1 MLSIKVIFKI
11 QTDLCIKL
19 YFLSTGIILGKE
31 ALCTITLSDIL
42 AVERLQQESFN
53 KNNMF
58 QIIQPE
64 RVLYVQANNCVE
76 EKEWVDL
83 LTKMCFSNSKRLTL
97 YHPAAF
103 INGTWL
109 W

>member
-1 MLSIKVIFKI
+1 MLNRKVNKYLQNINYLFIF
-11 QTDLCIKL
+11 
-19 YFLSTGIILGKE
+19 ILIVCFEGKE
-31 ALCTITLSDIL
+31 SLCTITLSDIL

-64 RVLYVQANNCVE
+64 RILYIQANNCVE

>member
-1 MLSIKVIFKI
+1 
-11 QTDLCIKL
+11 
-19 YFLSTGIILGKE
+19 
-31 ALCTITLSDIL
+31 L

-64 RVLYVQANNCVE
+64 RILYIQANNCVE

-83 LTKMCFSNSKRLTL
+83 LTKMCFSNNKRLTL

>member
-1 MLSIKVIFKI
+1 
-11 QTDLCIKL
+11 
-19 YFLSTGIILGKE
+19 
-31 ALCTITLSDIL
+31 
-42 AVERLQQESFN
+42 
-53 KNNMF
+53 MF

-64 RVLYVQANNCVE
+64 RILYIQANNCVE

-83 LTKMCFSNSKRLTL
+83 LTKMCFSNNKRLTL

>member
-1 MLSIKVIFKI
+1 MLSRKVPYNSIFKNN
-11 QTDLCIKL
+11 LCL
-19 YFLSTGIILGKE
+19 IICRCYLGKDS
-31 ALCTITLSDIL
+31 LCTITLSDIL

-64 RVLYVQANNCVE
+64 RILYIQANNCVE

>member
-1 MLSIKVIFKI
+1 MH
-11 QTDLCIKL
+11 L
-19 YFLSTGIILGKE
+19 YYLGKE
-31 ALCTITLSDIL
+31 PLCTITLSDIL

-109 W
+109 WLAHCIIFL

>member
-1 MLSIKVIFKI
+1 
-11 QTDLCIKL
+11 
-19 YFLSTGIILGKE
+19 
-31 ALCTITLSDIL
+31 
-42 AVERLQQESFN
+42 
-53 KNNMF
+53 MF

-64 RVLYVQANNCVE
+64 RILYIQANNCVE

>member
-1 MLSIKVIFKI
+1 
-11 QTDLCIKL
+11 
-19 YFLSTGIILGKE
+19 
-31 ALCTITLSDIL
+31 
-42 AVERLQQESFN
+42 
-53 KNNMF
+53 MF

-64 RVLYVQANNCVE
+64 RILYIQANNCVE

-83 LTKMCFSNSKRLTL
+83 LTKMCFPNNKRLTL